1 VSTFSGLILLLQTSE
16 LLQYAYLNIVIQ
28 MVQNIPKMVTVQYEE
43 RVTEATYLSKYS
55 NDLRWLE

>member
-28 MVQNIPKMVTVQYEE
+28 MVQNIPKMDTNG
-43 RVTEATYLSKYS
+43 SKYPE
-55 NDLRWLE
+55 NGHCTI